1 MRRALFAIVMMG
13 CSSGPSGPTTDV
25 QLLAGEIPVEPGAT
39 VISQTVEGDILD
51 QQVTDGAGRAQVQYQ
66 PGALVTAVFHRSAG
80 YHVITAPALATGE
93 LAIHGPPPDQAPI
106 LSNSLV
112 LTAVPIDADSIT
124 VDMGCT
130 TAIVTSFPKTLDVP
144 AQCLGSDPNL
154 DVLVRATIGD
164 AVVGYAAGRLPSDQD
179 SVAMLDIPA
188 WTTMYTTIPVTEND
202 LGATIELD
210 EVSDGFVFTTPS
222 AANTPSTPSTSDVV
236 NAWTGLVADTAQVRA
251 QVGPSIAAQ
260 TTTQFTA
267 GLPASVAFTAADF
280 LPAATTTVALR
291 DRATLSFGWTA
302 LAAGD
307 LTNLHATWTP
317 AADPITWDVVLAPD
331 ADHIAFPQL
340 DPDLSGVLATP
351 AGDVTLTTN
360 LRAIDGPDTT
370 DFASV
375 QAAGLWLLTT
385 TAPTIV
391 PPPTTGEIR
400 ETNVG
405 GFD

>member
-1 MRRALFAIVMMG
+1 VRRALFALVLASCG
-13 CSSGPSGPTTDV
+13 SSNQGPTTDV
-25 QLLAGEIPVEPGAT
+25 LLLAGEIPVEPGAT
-39 VISQTVEGDILD
+39 VISHTLEGDVLD
-51 QQVTDGAGRAQVQYQ
+51 QQVTDGAGEAQVQFQ
-66 PGALVTAVFHRSAG
+66 AGALITAVFHRSAG
-80 YHVITAPALATGE
+80 YHVITTPALATGQ

-164 AVVGYAAGRLPSDQD
+164 AVVGYFAARVPPDQD
-179 SVAMLDIPA
+179 DVGMLDIPA
-188 WTTMYTTIPVTEND
+188 WNTTFTTIPVIQND

-210 EVSDGFVFTTPS
+210 EVSDGFVFTTPGAS
-222 AANTPSTPSTSDVV
+222 DVANT
-236 NAWTGLVADTAQVRA
+236 WTGLVADEAQVRA

-307 LTNLHATWTP
+307 LTNFHATWTP

-340 DPDLSGVLATP
+340 ASDLSGVLPTP
-351 AGDVTLTTN
+351 VGDVTLTTD

-391 PPPTTGEIR
+391 PPPVSGEIR

>member
-1 MRRALFAIVMMG
+1 MRRALFAIVLLG
-13 CSSGPSGPTTDV
+13 CSSGTSGPTTNV
-25 QLLAGEIPVEPGAT
+25 LLLAGEIPVEPGAT
-39 VISQTVEGDILD
+39 VISHTLEGDVLD
-51 QQVTDGAGRAQVQYQ
+51 QQVTDGAGRAQLQYQ
-66 PGALVTAVFHRSAG
+66 TGALVTAVFHRSAG
-80 YHVITAPALATGE
+80 YRVITTPALATGD

-106 LSNSLV
+106 LSNNLV
-112 LTAVPIDADSIT
+112 ITAVPIDADAIT

-130 TAIVTSFPKTLDVP
+130 TAQVTSFPKTLDVP

-164 AVVGYAAGRLPSDQD
+164 AVVGYFAARVPSDQD
-179 SVAMLDIPA
+179 GVGMLDIPA
-188 WTTMYTTIPVTEND
+188 WSTDLTTIPVTQND
-202 LGATIELD
+202 LGATLELD
-210 EVSDGFVFTTPS
+210 EVADVFVFTTPR
-222 AANTPSTPSTSDVV
+222 ATDHA
-236 NAWTGLVADTAQVRA
+236 NAWTGLVADSSHVRA
-251 QVGPSIAAQ
+251 QVGIPIAAQ
-260 TTTQFTA
+260 TTTRFGA
-267 GLPASVAFTAADF
+267 GVPASIVFGVEDF

-307 LTNLHATWTP
+307 LTNLHATWAP
-317 AADPITWDVVLAPD
+317 ADAQIDWDVVLAPD
-331 ADHIAFPQL
+331 ADHIVFPAL
-340 DPDLSGVLATP
+340 DPDLASTLAP
-351 AGDVTLTTN
+351 PVGDITLTTD

-385 TAPTIV
+385 AGATIV

>member
-1 MRRALFAIVMMG
+1 VRRALFALIPACVVAACG
-13 CSSGPSGPTTDV
+13 GSDQGPTTDV
-25 QLLAGEIPVEPGAT
+25 LLLAGEIPVEPGAT
-39 VISQTVEGDILD
+39 VISHTLEGDILD
-51 QQVTDGAGRAQVQYQ
+51 DQVTDGAGEAHVQYQ
-66 PGALVTAVFHRSAG
+66 AGALITAVFHRGGG
-80 YHVITAPALATGE
+80 YHVITTPALATGQ

-112 LTAVPIDADSIT
+112 LTAVPIDADAIT

-130 TAIVTSFPKTLDVP
+130 TAIVTSFPKTLDVR
-144 AQCLGSDPNL
+144 AQCLGSDSNL

-164 AVVGYAAGRLPSDQD
+164 AVVGYAAARLPTDQD
-179 SVAMLDIPA
+179 GIAMLDIPA
-188 WTTMYTTIPVTEND
+188 WTTTFTPIPVTQND

-210 EVSDGFVFTTPS
+210 EVSDGFVFTTPGGT
-222 AANTPSTPSTSDVV
+222 AVANT
-236 NAWTGLVADTAQVRA
+236 WTGLVPDAAHVRA
-251 QVGPSIAAQ
+251 QVGPAIAAQ
-260 TTTQFTA
+260 TTTQLTA
-267 GLPASVAFTAADF
+267 GLPASIAFTAADF

-291 DRATLSFGWTA
+291 DRAKLSFGWTA
-302 LAAGD
+302 LATGD

-317 AADPITWDVVLAPD
+317 GTDPITWDVVLPPD

-340 DPDLSGVLATP
+340 ASDLSAVLAP
-351 AGDVTLTTN
+351 PVGDVTLTTD

-391 PPPTTGEIR
+391 PPPLTGEIR

>member
-1 MRRALFAIVMMG
+1 VRRALFALVFAG
-13 CSSGPSGPTTDV
+13 CGNGAQGPTTDV
-25 QLLAGEIPVEPGAT
+25 LLLAGEIPVEPGAT
-39 VISQTVEGDILD
+39 VISHTLEGDVLD
-51 QQVTDGAGRAQVQYQ
+51 QQVTDGAGEAQLQYQ
-66 PGALVTAVFHRSAG
+66 AGALVTAVFHRGAG
-80 YHVITAPALATGE
+80 YHVITTPALATGQ

-112 LTAVPIDADSIT
+112 LTAVPIDADTIT

-144 AQCLGSDPNL
+144 AQCLGSDSNL
-154 DVLVRATIGD
+154 DVLVRATTGD
-164 AVVGYAAGRLPSDQD
+164 AVVGYAAARVPSDQD
-179 SVAMLDIPA
+179 SVGMLDIPA
-188 WTTMYTTIPVTEND
+188 WTTTFTAVPVTEND

-210 EVSDGFVFTTPS
+210 EVSDGFVFTTP
-222 AANTPSTPSTSDVV
+222 AGSTSDVA
-236 NAWTGLVADTAQVRA
+236 NAWTGLVADATHVRA
-251 QVGPSIAAQ
+251 RVGLAGAGQ
-260 TTTQFTA
+260 TTTQFTS

-280 LPAATTTVALR
+280 LPEATTTVALR
-291 DRATLSFGWTA
+291 DRATLAFGWTA

-307 LTNLHATWTP
+307 LTNLHATWMP

-340 DPDLSGVLATP
+340 DPDLSSVLP
-351 AGDVTLTTN
+351 APTGDVTLTTD
-360 LRAIDGPDTT
+360 LRAVDGPDTT

-391 PPPTTGEIR
+391 PPPATGEIR